1 MMSGRDDLAIFPL
14 KTVLFPEGALPLRIF
29 EARYMDMAREC
40 LRDEKP
46 FGVCLIADG
55 SEVGGPAVPQSIGT
69 TARIAQWDMQ
79 DLGVL
84 QVVVRGGQRFRILS
98 HDRNRQGLVR
108 ATVEW
113 LAEESACAIPPA
125 LDKLVPLLEAMV
137 DEVGTDRVPEPH
149 RFDDAVWVGHRYAEL
164 LPIPLIARQ
173 KLLELDDALS
183 RLEIVFQYLGQ
194 HGLMR

>member
-1 MMSGRDDLAIFPL
+1 MMSEQNDLPIFPL
-14 KTVLFPEGALPLRIF
+14 KTVLFPEGALPLKIF

-40 LRDEKP
+40 MRDDTP
-46 FGVCLIADG
+46 FGVCLIAEG
-55 SEVGGPAVPQSIGT
+55 AEVGVPAVPHSVGT
-69 TARIAQWDMQ
+69 TARIAQWDMK

-84 QVVVRGGQRFRILS
+84 QVIVRGGQRFRILS
-98 HDRNRQGLVR
+98 HHRDRQGLVR
-108 ATVEW
+108 AKVEW
-113 LAEESACAIPPA
+113 LAQESPSAVPPA
-125 LDKLVPLLEAMV
+125 LDKLVTLLQAMV

-149 RFDDAVWVGHRYAEL
+149 NFDDAVWVGHRYAEL